1 MRNSLNAVNRD
12 EDPEMR
18 IATLLI
24 VCALVAA
31 VPAAAKQLI
40 PVDLELLL
48 AVDIS
53 GSVDPAEGKLQ
64 RAGYVSALSSRPVIA
79 AIRSGV
85 LRRIAI
91 AYVEW
96 ADSHRQHMVVGW
108 TLIDSEKSA
117 YAFAD
122 KLDSAPIS
130 RGRFTSISS
139 MIEYGVPMFDKNEF
153 EGTRRVIDIS
163 GDGANNSGLP
173 IIPARDA
180 AIAAG
185 IIINGLPIMNDHPQG
200 FGPQIPNLDL
210 YYENCVI
217 GGPGAFIVV
226 ARSFEDF
233 AVAIRKKMILEI
245 ADALP
250 LRNIASPLFIP
261 IAGRRY
267 SIAEKRSAPDCSI
280 GERQLDQRLKSM
292 FFLDN

>member
-1 MRNSLNAVNRD
+1 
-12 EDPEMR
+12 MR
-18 IATLLI
+18 IAALFVL
-24 VCALVAA
+24 CALVSAGSA
-31 VPAAAKQLI
+31 TAKQLI

-64 RAGYVSALSSRPVIA
+64 RTGYVDALSSRPVIA
-79 AIRSGV
+79 AIKSGV
-85 LRRIAI
+85 LRRIAV

-96 ADSHRQHMVVGW
+96 ADSHRQHLVVDW

-122 KLDSAPIS
+122 KLDAAPIS

-139 MIEYGVPMFDKNEF
+139 MIEYGIPMFDNNEF

-163 GDGANNSGLP
+163 GDGANNSGMP
-173 IIPARDA
+173 VIPARDA
-180 AIAAG
+180 AVAGG

-200 FGPQIPNLDL
+200 FGPQISNLDL

-226 ARSFEDF
+226 ARNFHDF
-233 AVAIRKKMILEI
+233 ATAVRKKMIMEI

-250 LRNIASPLFIP
+250 HRHPAPPHFIP
-261 IAGRRY
+261 VAGRRF
-267 SIAEKRSAPDCSI
+267 SVADKRPIPDCNI
-280 GERQLDQRLKSM
+280 GERQLDQRLKNM